1 MLDGQDARTRCAAL
15 VLSSGTTGLPKAV
28 MLSHYNLT
36 GICEALR
43 GHNPDNW
50 RESMREVFFPVR
62 KSIYSR
68 PRERCS
74 ILTSNSHVGD
84 PRNEAEDCDIVLTG
98 DLQYRTSMGYTCV
111 R

>member
-1 MLDGQDARTRCAAL
+1 MEPEAYVLDGQDARTRCAAL

-43 GHNPDNW
+43 AHHTDNW

-62 KSIYSR
+62 NR
-68 PRERCS
+68 LR
-74 ILTSNSHVGD
+74 LTPDKFAV
-84 PRNEAEDCDIVLTG
+84 
-98 DLQYRTSMGYTCV
+98 Y
-111 R
+111 

>member
-50 RESMREVFFPVR
+50 RESMREVFFPVCNYP
-62 KSIYSR
+62 IA
-68 PRERCS
+68 ERAHHADW
-74 ILTSNSHVGD
+74 L
-84 PRNEAEDCDIVLTG
+84 
-98 DLQYRTSMGYTCV
+98 
-111 R
+111 